1 MFPIKFTRLFTS
13 SNCNNELFHD
23 RIDPMTYRIDEIQG
37 RRGKPAILLRRHWR
51 EGKRIRKQTVANLT
65 RHPGWLAEGI
75 RSVVDAGTG
84 RAGRAG
90 TVEIRRSL
98 PHGHAAAILGTLK
111 SLGFERILA
120 REDSR
125 NRRIAL
131 AAIAARIADPL
142 SKLATSRLLS
152 EGTASSS
159 LGALIGLGE
168 VSGNEVLAMLDW
180 LLGRQP
186 WIERSL
192 ANRRLAEDALIL
204 YDLSSSCAEGR
215 GIGMAAR
222 GHSRDG
228 RSDKKQITYGL
239 LCDREG
245 CPVAI
250 EVFEGN
256 ASDPSTVGRQVD
268 KIRRRFR
275 LGRVALAGDRGM
287 ITGARIREELR
298 PAGLDWISALKSTDI
313 RKLAKGPP
321 APDVPVPDAVAE
333 IASPDF
339 PGERLMVC
347 FNPRLRDERRR
358 KRDELLRAAE
368 DRLGEIAR
376 TVRRKGSRLRGEAAI
391 ARRVGAAIGR
401 LKVSKHFEIRCG
413 DDDLSWSRRQDRI
426 DREAALDGLWVV
438 RTSLDADCIGAD
450 EAVEAYKSLGQVEQA
465 FRQIK
470 TGRLRIRPIFVYA
483 EARVRAHVFLCML
496 AYYVEWHMR
505 KRLAPILFDEDDPEA
520 ARAQR
525 ASPVEPAKPSPSARA
540 KAAGKNTPDATAVHS
555 FHTLLADLST
565 VVLNDVSI
573 GESESFKL
581 VTTPTTGQQKAFD
594 LLGVNP
600 RKMFPKA
607 GR

>member
-1 MFPIKFTRLFTS
+1 
-13 SNCNNELFHD
+13 
-23 RIDPMTYRIDEIQG
+23 MTYRIDSIPS

-51 EGKRIRKQTVANLT
+51 EGKRVRKETIANLT
-65 RHPGWLAEGI
+65 RHPGWLTEGI
-75 RSVVDAGTG
+75 RSLVDAGTG

-90 TVEIRRSL
+90 NVEIRRSL

-120 REDSR
+120 RKDSR

-131 AAIAARIADPL
+131 ASIAARIADPL

-152 EGTASSS
+152 ESTASSS
-159 LGALIGLGE
+159 LGAMLGLGE
-168 VSGNEVLAMLDW
+168 VSENEVLAMLDW
-180 LLGRQP
+180 LLERQP

-204 YDLSSSCAEGR
+204 YDLSSNYVEGR
-215 GIGMAAR
+215 KTELSDCGY
-222 GHSRDG
+222 SRDG
-228 RSDKKQITYGL
+228 RRDKRQTAYGL

-256 ASDPSTVGRQVD
+256 APDPSTVGRQVD

-275 LGRVALAGDRGM
+275 LGRVALAGGGGM
-287 ITGARIREELR
+287 ITSARIREELR
-298 PAGLDWISALKSTDI
+298 PAGLDWISALKSADI
-313 RKLAKGPP
+313 RKLAKGPLT
-321 APDVPVPDAVAE
+321 PDVPVPDAVAE

-347 FNPRLRDERRR
+347 FNPRLRDERQR
-358 KRDELLRAAE
+358 KRGELLQAAE
-368 DRLGEIAR
+368 N
-376 TVRRKGSRLRGEAAI
+376 
-391 ARRVGAAIGR
+391 
-401 LKVSKHFEIRCG
+401 
-413 DDDLSWSRRQDRI
+413 RI
-426 DREAALDGLWVV
+426 DREAELDGLWVV
-438 RTSLDADCIGAD
+438 RTSLDADSIGANQ
-450 EAVEAYKSLGQVEQA
+450 AVEAYKSLAWVEQA

-470 TGRLRIRPIFVYA
+470 TGRPGIRPVFA
-483 EARVRAHVFLCML
+483 CSEARVRTHVFLCML
-496 AYYVEWHMR
+496 ACYAEWHMR
-505 KRLAPILFDEDDPEA
+505 KRLAPILFDEDDLEA

-525 ASPVEPAKPSPSARA
+525 ASAVEPAKPSPDR
-540 KAAGKNTPDATAVHS
+540 TAVHS
-555 FHTLLADLST
+555 FHTFLADLST

-581 VTTPTTGQQKAFD
+581 VTAPTPTQRKAFD

-600 RKMFPKA
+600 AKMFPAA

>member
-1 MFPIKFTRLFTS
+1 MS
-13 SNCNNELFHD
+13 
-23 RIDPMTYRIDEIQG
+23 YRIDEIPN
-37 RRGKPAILLRRHWR
+37 RGHPPTILLRRHWR
-51 EGKRIRKQTVANLT
+51 EGKRVRKETVANLT
-65 RHPGWLAEGI
+65 RHPGWLVEGI
-75 RSVVDAGTG
+75 RSLLKTGPG
-84 RAGRAG
+84 RAELGGAL
-90 TVEIRRSL
+90 EIRRSL

-120 REDSR
+120 RKDSR
-125 NRRIAL
+125 SRRIAL
-131 AAIAARIADPL
+131 AAIAARLADPL

-159 LGALIGLGE
+159 LGALLGLGE

-180 LLGRQP
+180 LLERQP

-192 ANRRLAEDALIL
+192 ANRRLAEEALIL
-204 YDLSSSCAEGR
+204 YDLSSSYVEGR
-215 GIGMAAR
+215 GTGMSAY

-313 RKLAKGPP
+313 RKLAKGPLT
-321 APDVPVPDAVAE
+321 PDVPVPDAVAE
-333 IASPDF
+333 IAGPDF

-358 KRDELLRAAE
+358 KRGELLQAAE
-368 DRLGEIAR
+368 DRLEEIAR
-376 TVRRKGSRLRGEAAI
+376 TVRRKGSRLRGKAEI
-391 ARRVGAAIGR
+391 ARRVGR
-401 LKVSKHFEIRCG
+401 LKVSKHFEIRCE
-413 DDDLSWSRRQDRI
+413 DDSLSWSRRQDRI
-426 DREAALDGLWVV
+426 DREAALDGLRVV
-438 RTSLDADCIGAD
+438 RTSLDEESIGAD
-450 EAVEAYKSLGQVEQA
+450 EAVEAYERLSRVEQA
-465 FRQIK
+465 FRQFK
-470 TGRLRIRPIFVYA
+470 TGRLRIRPIFVYS

-496 AYYVEWHMR
+496 ACHAEWHMR
-505 KRLAPILFDEDDPEA
+505 KRLAPILFDEGDPEA

-565 VVLNDVSI
+565 VALNDVSI
-573 GESESFKL
+573 GGSESFKL
-581 VTTPTTGQQKAFD
+581 VTTPTPGQQKAFD

-600 RKMFPKA
+600 RSMFPQA

>member
-1 MFPIKFTRLFTS
+1 
-13 SNCNNELFHD
+13 
-23 RIDPMTYRIDEIQG
+23 
-37 RRGKPAILLRRHWR
+37 
-51 EGKRIRKQTVANLT
+51 
-65 RHPGWLAEGI
+65 
-75 RSVVDAGTG
+75 
-84 RAGRAG
+84 
-90 TVEIRRSL
+90 
-98 PHGHAAAILGTLK
+98 
-111 SLGFERILA
+111 
-120 REDSR
+120 
-125 NRRIAL
+125 
-131 AAIAARIADPL
+131 
-142 SKLATSRLLS
+142 
-152 EGTASSS
+152 
-159 LGALIGLGE
+159 
-168 VSGNEVLAMLDW
+168 MLDW

-192 ANRRLAEDALIL
+192 ANRRLAEGALIL

-268 KIRRRFR
+268 KVRHRFG
-275 LGRVALAGDRGM
+275 LGRVVLAGDRGM
-287 ITGARIREELR
+287 TASARIREELA

-313 RKLAKGPP
+313 RKLAKGPLT
-321 APDVPVPDAVAE
+321 PDVPVPDAVAE

-347 FNPRLRDERRR
+347 LNPRLRDERRR

-391 ARRVGAAIGR
+391 ARRVGSAVGH
-401 LKVSKHFEIRCG
+401 LKVSKHFEIRCE

-426 DREAALDGLWVV
+426 DREAELDGLRVV
-438 RTSLDADCIGAD
+438 RTSLGEDCIGAD
-450 EAVEAYKSLGQVEQA
+450 EAVEAYERLSQVEQA

-470 TGRLRIRPIFVYA
+470 TGRPGIRPIFVYA
-483 EARVRAHVFLCML
+483 KARVRVFLCML
-496 AYYVEWHMR
+496 ACHAEWHMR
-505 KRLAPILFDEDDPEA
+505 KRLAPILFEEDDPEA

-525 ASPVEPAKPSPSARA
+525 ASPVEPARPSPSARA
-540 KAAGKNTPDATAVHS
+540 KAAQKRTPDETAVHS
-555 FHTLLADLST
+555 FHTLLADLSI

-573 GESESFKL
+573 GGSESFQL
-581 VTTPTTGQQKAFD
+581 AAAPTPGQKKAFD
-594 LLGVNP
+594 LLGADP
-600 RKMFPKA
+600 RGMFPKA